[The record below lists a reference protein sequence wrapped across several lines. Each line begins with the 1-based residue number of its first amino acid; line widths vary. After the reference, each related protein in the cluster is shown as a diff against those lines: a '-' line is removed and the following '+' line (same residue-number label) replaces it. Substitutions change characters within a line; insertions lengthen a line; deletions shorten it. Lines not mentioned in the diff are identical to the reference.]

1 MNDLAA
7 NHGVSPLAD
16 ANAPQAAGNLTR
28 KRLIAM
34 LLALEGMNVDTNYR
48 RLMKITFGV
57 FEMPI
62 AEERNDPVKY

>member
-1 MNDLAA
+1 MTPSKNPV
-7 NHGVSPLAD
+7 HGGSHPI
-16 ANAPQAAGNLTR
+16 
-28 KRLIAM
+28 LIAM